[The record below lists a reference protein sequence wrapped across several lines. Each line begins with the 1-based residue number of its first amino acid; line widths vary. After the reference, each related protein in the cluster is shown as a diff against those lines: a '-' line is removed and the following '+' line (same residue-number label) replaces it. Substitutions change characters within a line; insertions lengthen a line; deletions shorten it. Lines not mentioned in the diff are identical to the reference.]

1 MNALQLDTDFFRNLG
16 IIAEDE
22 TMLLKVT
29 KYVRNLVK
37 KMQTNDPTL
46 LSEEE
51 YFRRLDEAE
60 ENYAKG
66 NYYEMKPG
74 ESLEDFLIRTA

>member
-1 MNALQLDTDFFRNLG
+1 MTALQLDTEFIRNLG

-22 TMLLKVT
+22 MMFLKVT

-37 KMQTNDPTL
+37 KMRTNDPTL
-46 LSEEE
+46 LTEEE
-51 YFRRLDEAE
+51 YFRRLDKAE

-74 ESLEDFLIRTA
+74 ESLEDFLKRTA